1 MAEKD
6 GEIWLIGLKD
16 STELDSPLPSYVH
29 LLNAKTTPILLLFA
43 PKDIRSFIY
52 LYNCILGFQCNIL
65 LFNYAQNQLSENR
78 AIQPTNQAYY
88 IELV

>member
-6 GEIWLIGLKD
+6 DEIWLIGLKD
-16 STELDSPLPSYVH
+16 STELDTPLPSNVH

-43 PKDIRSFIY
+43 PEDIRSFIY

-65 LFNYAQNQLSENR
+65 IFNYAHNQLSENR

-88 IELV
+88 VKLV